1 MGCGESCGLMDVIG
15 GGVYVCF
22 LRVKENVKFK
32 RGKYKGKKSI
42 VFVVHMMGVAVGCS
56 EICGGLLVLI
66 RGCCVC
72 IYILFVKEN
81 VQLKRRK
88 YKGEN

>member
-22 LRVKENVKFK
+22 LRAKENVKFK

-42 VFVVHMMGVAVGCS
+42 VFVVHDMMRVAVNG
-56 EICGGLLVLI
+56 V
-66 RGCCVC
+66 
-72 IYILFVKEN
+72 
-81 VQLKRRK
+81 
-88 YKGEN
+88 